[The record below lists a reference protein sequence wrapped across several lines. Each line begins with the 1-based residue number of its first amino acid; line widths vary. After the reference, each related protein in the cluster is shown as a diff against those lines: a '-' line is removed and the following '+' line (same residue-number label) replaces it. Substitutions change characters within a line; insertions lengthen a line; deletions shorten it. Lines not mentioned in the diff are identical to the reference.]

1 MVRDVVDK
9 STDSSNITI
18 DKFNTEGLQTDA
30 SNKTKT
36 RLGNTYDNSGGD
48 NQRNA
53 SNAYIKD
60 AAVEDKEPEHED
72 LLFIDP
78 TPTDKS
84 QHQLEHTQMSNASRV
99 GIQLVHSE
107 RTLLDKPRRRKRQVA
122 DALKQSTTSKTSTG
136 TKGSSTSSSSK
147 KSSTGTKGYSKS
159 SSSKTSTTDTTSSST
174 KSSDTGTT
182 SSSKSGST
190 YSKSYSTKTSTN
202 AYSGTSKIRSSS
214 SCGTGY
220 STCYGDDRDAGSS
233 SYHNRESYYNSYYSK
248 YQTQYQQTSGSYQ
261 KPSIAKADE
270 NDKKLFYAEQIASRK
285 DVWFE
290 RMMTFKSWLKAE
302 PE

>member
-30 SNKTKT
+30 SNETKT
-36 RLGNTYDNSGGD
+36 RLVNTDDNSGGD

-53 SNAYIKD
+53 SNAYIKY

-99 GIQLVHSE
+99 DIQLVHSE

-122 DALKQSTTSKTSTG
+122 DALKQSTTSKTST
-136 TKGSSTSSSSK
+136 S
-147 KSSTGTKGYSKS
+147 GTKGYSKS